1 MSGCR
6 GNGEISVKVHYLP
19 VNQMNEFWGSNV
31 HMAIITTLCVYL
43 NAAKRVDLKCF
54 NHKKI

>member
-6 GNGEISVKVHYLP
+6 GNGEISFKVYYLP

-31 HMAIITTLCVYL
+31 HMAIITNNTVCIFECCQES
-43 NAAKRVDLKCF
+43 RS
-54 NHKKI
+54 